1 MEEEQALI
9 PTSCNK
15 KLSKSGH
22 ARPFLALRMLLIV
35 KHQAAMESMQG
46 GKICRVGNLYIL
58 SVCVSYDHLM
68 SINLG
73 GGMEG
78 IS

>member
-1 MEEEQALI
+1 
-9 PTSCNK
+9 
-15 KLSKSGH
+15 
-22 ARPFLALRMLLIV
+22 
-35 KHQAAMESMQG
+35 MESMQG